1 VLQSATVKSQE
12 NFREKRLVLLRLKSF
27 TLLAFLLLASLSL
40 ISAQETSD
48 KGKKKEKQ
56 NNKTKAAE
64 AGKNATAEQVAE
76 SAILIYG
83 SRANLNQIR
92 KTTVE
97 RGKISIVNAEG
108 KTEQANY
115 GRLVLRADNLEKER
129 IRFDQEFPNAKYALI
144 FNNNKVFGL
153 YNDAVFSPREDA
165 SKAFENQ
172 IWHGLEALLRYKE
185 NESKLELAGNEKI
198 SGIDLYRLDVTDK
211 QNRKTRFYIST
222 KSLRVM
228 MLEYTE
234 GETKY
239 RRRFYDYNYAQGT
252 LVPYRTVLWAND
264 KQIEEIEVQ
273 TVSFGQ
279 KIEEDAFQAG

>member
-1 VLQSATVKSQE
+1 M
-12 NFREKRLVLLRLKSF
+12 LLRLKSF
-27 TLLAFLLLASLSL
+27 LLLGVLVLTGLTSVF
-40 ISAQETSD
+40 AQENSD
-48 KGKKKEKQ
+48 NTQKKKKQ
-56 NNKTKAAE
+56 NDKQQPADISKNS
-64 AGKNATAEQVAE
+64 GKGASKNTTAEQVAE
-76 SAILIYG
+76 STILVYG
-83 SRANLNQIR
+83 NFGGRQNLNQIR

-115 GRLVLRADNLEKER
+115 ERLVLRADKLEKER
-129 IRFDQEFPNAKYALI
+129 IRFNQEFPNSKYALI
-144 FNNNKVFGL
+144 YSDNKIFGL
-153 YNDAVFSPREDA
+153 YNDAVFAPREDA

-185 NESKLELAGNEKI
+185 NESKLELAANEKI
-198 SGIDLYRLDVTDK
+198 AGIELYALDVTDK

-228 MLEYTE
+228 MLEYTQE
-234 GETKY
+234 TTKY
-239 RRRFYDYNYAQGT
+239 RRRFYDYNVAQGT

-264 KQIEEIEVQ
+264 KQIEETEIQ

-279 KIEEDAFQAG
+279 KIEENIFQAG

>member
-1 VLQSATVKSQE
+1 M
-12 NFREKRLVLLRLKSF
+12 EKRPVSLRLKPF
-27 TLLAFLLLASLSL
+27 LLLAFLILTSLS
-40 ISAQETSD
+40 IVSAQETAD

-56 NNKTKAAE
+56 NNKSQSDAS
-64 AGKNATAEQVAE
+64 KNPTAEQVAE
-76 SAILIYG
+76 STILIYG
-83 SRANLNQIR
+83 NRANLNQIR

-115 GRLVLRADNLEKER
+115 GRLIVRSDNLEKDR
-129 IRFDQEFPNAKYALI
+129 IRFDQEFPSAKYALI
-144 FNNNKVFGL
+144 FNNNKIFGL
-153 YNDAVFSPREDA
+153 YNDAVFAPREDA

-172 IWHGLEALLRYKE
+172 IWHGLEVLLRYKE
-185 NESKLELAGNEKI
+185 NESKLELAGNEKM
-198 SGIDLYRLDVTDK
+198 SSVDFFRLDVTDK

-234 GETKY
+234 GDTKY

-252 LVPYRTVLWAND
+252 LVPYRTVLFAND
-264 KQIEEIEVQ
+264 KQIEETEIQ
-273 TVSFGQ
+273 TITFGQ
-279 KIEEDAFQAG
+279 RVEENMFQGS

>member
-1 VLQSATVKSQE
+1 MNKPKFIFSIAA
-12 NFREKRLVLLRLKSF
+12 FFFICLLSF
-27 TLLAFLLLASLSL
+27 S
-40 ISAQETSD
+40 TS
-48 KGKKKEKQ
+48 
-56 NNKTKAAE
+56 
-64 AGKNATAEQVAE
+64 
-76 SAILIYG
+76 
-83 SRANLNQIR
+83 
-92 KTTVE
+92 
-97 RGKISIVNAEG
+97 
-108 KTEQANY
+108 
-115 GRLVLRADNLEKER
+115 
-129 IRFDQEFPNAKYALI
+129 F
-144 FNNNKVFGL
+144 
-153 YNDAVFSPREDA
+153 
-165 SKAFENQ
+165 
-172 IWHGLEALLRYKE
+172 
-185 NESKLELAGNEKI
+185 
-198 SGIDLYRLDVTDK
+198 VTDK

>member
-1 VLQSATVKSQE
+1 M
-12 NFREKRLVLLRLKSF
+12 LLRLKSF

-115 GRLVLRADNLEKER
+115 GRLIMRADNLEKER

-264 KQIEEIEVQ
+264 KQIEEVEVQ

>member
-1 VLQSATVKSQE
+1 VLQSATVKSKE
-12 NFREKRLVLLRLKSF
+12 NFMEKRSVLIRLKSF
-27 TLLAFLLLASLSL
+27 ILLALLLSANLLSV
-40 ISAQETSD
+40 SGQETSE
-48 KGKKKEKQ
+48 KGKKPEKQ
-56 NNKTKAAE
+56 SKSQKADAS
-64 AGKNATAEQVAE
+64 KNATAEQVAE
-76 SAILIYG
+76 SVILIYG

-97 RGKISIVNAEG
+97 RGKISVINAEG

-115 GRLVLRADNLEKER
+115 GRFILRADNLEKER

-153 YNDAVFSPREDA
+153 YNDAVFAPREDA

-185 NESKLELAGNEKI
+185 NESKIELAGNEKM
-198 SGIDLYRLDVTDK
+198 SGIDFYRLDVTDK

-228 MLEYTE
+228 MLEYAE

-239 RRRFYDYNYAQGT
+239 RRKFYDYNYAQST
-252 LVPYRTVLWAND
+252 LVPYRSVLWAND
-264 KQIEEIEVQ
+264 KQIEEMQIQ

-279 KIEEDAFQAG
+279 KIEEEAFQAS